1 MKFSGL
7 QKISLIDY
15 PNKVASVLFTPGCN
29 LRCGFCHNWRIVTD
43 PKPPFLQEAQALEI
57 LESRKKY
64 VDSVVVT
71 GGEPTMHKEL
81 PKFLAK
87 LKARGFM
94 VKLDT
99 NGFYPEVLE
108 ECLASVDYVAMDV
121 KTCLDKYRLLGA
133 KDTMG
138 LMRSA
143 EILKTGKVP
152 YEFRTTTVP
161 DIVTAEDVT
170 CIGELI
176 KGASTHAFQQFVPQD
191 TLDKRFEGLK
201 PYAAESITEFAGTIS
216 CPTLGSFHPR
226 WLSPFGRC

>member
-29 LRCGFCHNWRIVTD
+29 LRCPFCHNWRIVVD

-57 LESRKKY
+57 LESRTKY
-64 VDSVVVT
+64 VDAVVGT

-87 LKARGFM
+87 LKARGFT

-99 NGFYPEVLE
+99 NGFYPDVLE

-121 KTCLDKYRLLGA
+121 KTCPEKYELLGA
-133 KDTMG
+133 KDTTG
-138 LMRSA
+138 LMRSVDM
-143 EILKTGKVP
+143 LKTGKVP
-152 YEFRTTTVP
+152 YEFRTTAVP
-161 DIVTAEDVT
+161 ELVTAQDANL
-170 CIGELI
+170 IGEMV
-176 KGASTHAFQQFVPQD
+176 KGSKIHAFQQFVPED
-191 TLDKRFEGLK
+191 TLDKRFQTLK
-201 PYAAESITEFAGTIS
+201 PYPQETINDFAKIINHYTENVV
-216 CPTLGSFHPR
+216 L
-226 WLSPFGRC
+226 